1 MGTLM
6 PIGAVG
12 VQVVL
17 YGSLR
22 ELIINCVDIVASF
35 DHFMALG
42 THFAHQTFQDVGCI
56 GVDLLSRMT
65 FP

>member
-1 MGTLM
+1 M
-6 PIGAVG
+6 PIGTVG

-22 ELIINCVDIVASF
+22 ELIIDCVDIIASF

-42 THFAHQTFQDVGCI
+42 THFAHQTFQDVSCI
-56 GVDLLSRMT
+56 GVHLLSRMML
-65 FP
+65 P